1 MTGGYLCV
9 VKNPLSVS
17 PAAKY
22 RRLTLPS
29 NLRFATFP
37 FRDGLKAMQRGN
49 YLVKFGAKSQG
60 VRRKEK

>member
-37 FRDGLKAMQRGN
+37 FRDGIGKFIISPKVLIVLKIG
-49 YLVKFGAKSQG
+49 
-60 VRRKEK
+60 

>member
-29 NLRFATFP
+29 NLWFATFP
-37 FRDGLKAMQRGN
+37 FRDGK
-49 YLVKFGAKSQG
+49 KSSAKLNLLG
-60 VRRKEK
+60 K